1 MEILPQFTHGK
12 ENTMSEYKL
21 AKSTDEVRNYLNNAD
36 IISFDFETAPNDEYR
51 EEAMAAIDPHKSHI
65 VGVSFS
71 VKAGTGI
78 YAPIAHKNTSLN
90 IDMFEILKEFATS
103 SAVKIAHNLAFET
116 MFLYANGIL
125 IKPPVYDTLLA
136 AMMTLKSKT
145 EFRTLSDSGLK
156 TLVPQLLKVELPKFE
171 DVTAGK
177 HFDELNPEDAETIR
191 YACADSDYALQLYEL
206 FNSWFDK
213 NLPKHRQIIENIES
227 PTAVFVGIM
236 KYHGVKVDKA
246 LMYEKQF
253 EAEENINDI
262 RKKIHEFTGT
272 EIDLG
277 ANAST
282 DAFKKYLYEDLKLPV
297 MKTTAKYQAAADG
310 ESLIL
315 LKDWCM
321 LNRSEIVQLLDLV
334 HDYRKWN
341 KIKSTY
347 IDGFLN
353 AVSSATGCIHTSFF
367 QLGTD
372 TGRFAS
378 RNPNLQN
385 MPRKDNDPI
394 GIRNFLIP
402 NEGHIFI
409 DFDFSQIELRVGSW
423 YCRDTK
429 MLETYRNDGDI
440 HSQTTSVIYGI
451 SFEDAI
457 DKNVPHYKERRSIAK
472 NCNFGVFYGLFPN
485 GLMRTL
491 KKAGI
496 EKTKQECTDIIESLK
511 NGYPKL
517 SEWQKNT
524 KQDASNCGYSETAF
538 GRRRIL
544 KGIHSPDMGTR
555 SYWQRCALN
564 TPIQGTAADIL
575 KLAMVRILSKL
586 EEYPY
591 IKPLLTIHDEILFE
605 VPRNKVDEACTII
618 KECMETQPF
627 PEFDVPLKAEGAKG
641 SSFGNMEE
649 L

>member
-1 MEILPQFTHGK
+1 
-12 ENTMSEYKL
+12 MSEYKL
-21 AKSTDEVRNYLNNAD
+21 AKNTDDVRNYLKNSD
-36 IISFDFETAPNDEYR
+36 VISFDFETAPNDEYR
-51 EEAMAAIDPHKSHI
+51 EETMAAIDPHKSHI

-78 YAPIAHKNTSLN
+78 YVPIAHKNTSLN
-90 IDMFEILKEFATS
+90 IDMFEILKEFAKS
-103 SAVKIAHNLAFET
+103 SAVKIAHNLAFEA
-116 MFLYANGIL
+116 MFLYSNGIL

-136 AMMTLKSKT
+136 AMMTMKSKT
-145 EFRTLSDSGLK
+145 DFRTLSDCGLK
-156 TLVPQLLKVELPKFE
+156 TLVPQLLHIDLPKFKE
-171 DVTAGK
+171 VTLGK
-177 HFDELNPEDAETIR
+177 HFDELNPEDYETIR
-191 YACADSDYALQLYEL
+191 YACADSDYALQLYKL

-213 NLPKHRQIIENIES
+213 NLPKHRKIIENIES

-236 KYHGVKVDKA
+236 KYHGVRVNKS

-253 EAEENINDI
+253 EAEEKINKI
-262 RKKIHEFTGT
+262 RKEIHQFSGS
-272 EIDLG
+272 EIALG

-297 MKTTAKYQAAADG
+297 MKTTAKYQAAADE
-310 ESLIL
+310 ESLML

-321 LNRSEIVQLLDLV
+321 INRPEIVRLLDLV

-341 KIKSTY
+341 KIKATY

-353 AVSSATGCIHTSFF
+353 AVNNATGCIHTSFF

-402 NEGHIFI
+402 NDGHIFI

-429 MLETYRNDGDI
+429 MLETYRNGGDI
-440 HSQTTSVIYGI
+440 HAQTTSVIYNI
-451 SFEDAI
+451 PFDEAI
-457 DKNVPHYKERRSIAK
+457 DKNALHYKERRSIAK

-485 GLMRTL
+485 GLMRNL

-496 EKTKQECTDIIESLK
+496 EKTKQECTDIIENLK

-517 SEWQKNT
+517 AEWQKNT

-544 KGIHSPDMGTR
+544 KGIHAPDMGTR

-586 EEYPY
+586 EEHPY

-618 KECMETQPF
+618 KECMEQRPF
-627 PEFDVPLKAEGAKG
+627 PKFDVPLKAEGAKG
-641 SSFGNMEE
+641 YSFGNMEE
-649 L
+649 Q

>member
-1 MEILPQFTHGK
+1 
-12 ENTMSEYKL
+12 MSEYKL
-21 AKSTDEVRNYLNNAD
+21 AKSTDEVRNYLKNAD

-51 EEAMAAIDPHKSHI
+51 EETMAAIDPHKSHI

-90 IDMFEILKEFATS
+90 IDMFKLLDEIAKS
-103 SAVKIAHNLAFET
+103 SAVKVAHNLAFET

-136 AMMTLKSKT
+136 AMMTMKSKT

-171 DVTAGK
+171 EVTAGK
-177 HFDELNPEDAETIR
+177 HFDELNPEDAETIH
-191 YACADSDYALQLYEL
+191 YACADSDYALQLYKL
-206 FNSWFDK
+206 FNSWFDN
-213 NLPKHRQIIENIES
+213 NLPKHRKIIENIES

-253 EAEENINDI
+253 EAEEKINEI
-262 RKKIHEFTGT
+262 RKKIHKFTGT

-282 DAFKKYLYEDLKLPV
+282 DAFKNYLYEDLKLPV
-297 MKTTAKYQAAADG
+297 MKTTAKYQAAADE

-315 LKDWCM
+315 LKDWCDKNKPDILPF
-321 LNRSEIVQLLDLV
+321 LNLI
-334 HDYRKWN
+334 HNYRKWN

-402 NEGHIFI
+402 NEGHVFI
-409 DFDFSQIELRVGSW
+409 DFDFS
-423 YCRDTK
+423 
-429 MLETYRNDGDI
+429 
-440 HSQTTSVIYGI
+440 
-451 SFEDAI
+451 
-457 DKNVPHYKERRSIAK
+457 
-472 NCNFGVFYGLFPN
+472 
-485 GLMRTL
+485 
-491 KKAGI
+491 
-496 EKTKQECTDIIESLK
+496 
-511 NGYPKL
+511 
-517 SEWQKNT
+517 
-524 KQDASNCGYSETAF
+524 
-538 GRRRIL
+538 
-544 KGIHSPDMGTR
+544 
-555 SYWQRCALN
+555 
-564 TPIQGTAADIL
+564 
-575 KLAMVRILSKL
+575 
-586 EEYPY
+586 
-591 IKPLLTIHDEILFE
+591 
-605 VPRNKVDEACTII
+605 
-618 KECMETQPF
+618 
-627 PEFDVPLKAEGAKG
+627 
-641 SSFGNMEE
+641 
-649 L
+649 

>member
-1 MEILPQFTHGK
+1 
-12 ENTMSEYKL
+12 MSEYKL
-21 AKSTDEVRNYLNNAD
+21 AKNTDDVKKYLKNAD

-51 EEAMAAIDPHKSHI
+51 EEPMAAIDPHKSHI

-78 YAPIAHKNTSLN
+78 YAPVAHKNTSLN
-90 IDMFEILKEFATS
+90 LNMREILKEFAKS

-125 IKPPVYDTLLA
+125 IKSPVYDTLLA
-136 AMMTLKSKT
+136 AMMTMKSKT

-177 HFDELNPEDAETIR
+177 HFDELNPEDYETIR
-191 YACADSDYALQLYEL
+191 YACADSDYALQLYKL
-206 FNSWFDK
+206 FNSWFDN
-213 NLPKHRQIIENIES
+213 NLPKHRQIIETIES
-227 PTAVFVGIM
+227 PTAVFVGLM

-253 EAEENINDI
+253 EAEEKINEI
-262 RKKIHEFTGT
+262 RKKIHKFTGT
-272 EIDLG
+272 EINLG

-297 MKTTAKYQAAADG
+297 MKITAKYQAAADE

-315 LKDWCM
+315 LKDWCEK
-321 LNRSEIVQLLDLV
+321 NKPEIVPFLNLI

-440 HSQTTSVIYGI
+440 HAQTTSVIYNI
-451 SFEDAI
+451 PFDEAI
-457 DKNVPHYKERRSIAK
+457 NKNAPHYKERRSIAK

-485 GLMRTL
+485 GLMRNL
-491 KKAGI
+491 KKSGI

-511 NGYPKL
+511 CGYPKL
-517 SEWQKNT
+517 AEWQKNT
-524 KQDASNCGYSETAF
+524 KQDASNCGCSETAF

-544 KGIHSPDMGTR
+544 KGIHSPDIGMR

-575 KLAMVRILSKL
+575 KLAMVRMLSKL

-605 VPRNKVDEACTII
+605 VPENKAEEVCKLI
-618 KECMETQPF
+618 KECMEQQPF

-641 SSFGNMEE
+641 CSFGNMEE

>member
-1 MEILPQFTHGK
+1 
-12 ENTMSEYKL
+12 MSEYKL
-21 AKSTDEVRNYLNNAD
+21 AKSTDDVKKYLKNAD

-51 EEAMAAIDPHKSHI
+51 DEPMAAIDPHKSHI

-90 IDMFEILKEFATS
+90 IDMFGILKEFAKS

-136 AMMTLKSKT
+136 AMMTMKSKT

-177 HFDELNPEDAETIR
+177 HFDELNPEDYETIR
-191 YACADSDYALQLYEL
+191 YACADSDYVLQLYKL

-213 NLPKHRQIIENIES
+213 NLPKHRKIIENIES

-253 EAEENINDI
+253 EAKEKINEI
-262 RKKIHEFTGT
+262 RKKIHKFTGT

-297 MKTTAKYQAAADG
+297 MKITAKYQAAADE

-315 LKDWCM
+315 LKDWCEKNRPEILPF
-321 LNRSEIVQLLDLV
+321 LNLI

-353 AVSSATGCIHTSFF
+353 AVSSVTGCIHTSFF

-440 HSQTTSVIYGI
+440 HAQTTSVIYGI
-451 SFEDAI
+451 SFEEAI
-457 DKNVPHYKERRSIAK
+457 DKNASHYKERRSIAK

-485 GLMRTL
+485 GLMRNL

-496 EKTKQECTDIIESLK
+496 EKTKQNCTDIIESLK
-511 NGYPKL
+511 CGYPKL
-517 SEWQKNT
+517 AEWQKNT
-524 KQDASNCGYSETAF
+524 KQDASTCGYSETAF

-575 KLAMVRILSKL
+575 KLAMVRILSKID
-586 EEYPY
+586 EHPY

-605 VPRNKVDEACTII
+605 VPENKADEACAII
-618 KECMETQPF
+618 KDCMEQQPF

-641 SSFGNMEE
+641 YSFGNMEE

>member
-1 MEILPQFTHGK
+1 
-12 ENTMSEYKL
+12 MSEYKL
-21 AKSTDEVRNYLNNAD
+21 AKSTDDVKKYLKNAD

-51 EEAMAAIDPHKSHI
+51 EETRAAIDPHKSHI

-90 IDMFEILKEFATS
+90 IDMFGILKEFAKS

-136 AMMTLKSKT
+136 AMMTMKSKT

-191 YACADSDYALQLYEL
+191 YACADSDYALQLYKL
-206 FNSWFDK
+206 FNSWFDN
-213 NLPKHRQIIENIES
+213 NLPKHRQIIETIES

-253 EAEENINDI
+253 EAEEKINEI
-262 RKKIHEFTGT
+262 RKKIHKFAGT

-297 MKTTAKYQAAADG
+297 MKTTAKYQAAADE

-315 LKDWCM
+315 LKDWCEKNKPEILPF
-321 LNRSEIVQLLDLV
+321 LNLI

-394 GIRNFLIP
+394 GIRDFLIP

-423 YCRDTK
+423 YCRDAK
-429 MLETYRNDGDI
+429 MLETYKNDGDI
-440 HSQTTSVIYGI
+440 HAKTTSVIYGI
-451 SFEDAI
+451 PFEEAI
-457 DKNVPHYKERRSIAK
+457 DKNAPHYKERRSIAK

-485 GLMRTL
+485 GLMRNL

-517 SEWQKNT
+517 AEWQKNT

-544 KGIHSPDMGTR
+544 KGIYSPDIGMR
-555 SYWQRCALN
+555 SYWQRCGLN

-605 VPRNKVDEACTII
+605 VPEDKADEACKLI
-618 KECMETQPF
+618 KDCMEQQPF
-627 PEFDVPLKAEGAKG
+627 SGFDVPLKAEGAKG
-641 SSFGNMEE
+641 HSFGNMEE

>member
-1 MEILPQFTHGK
+1 
-12 ENTMSEYKL
+12 MSEYKL
-21 AKSTDEVRNYLNNAD
+21 AKSSDEVKKYLKNAD

-51 EEAMAAIDPHKSHI
+51 DEPMAAIDPHKSHM

-71 VKAGTGI
+71 AKPGTGI
-78 YAPIAHKNTSLN
+78 YAPIAHKNTHLN
-90 IDMFEILKEFATS
+90 LDMRELLKEFAING
-103 SAVKIAHNLAFET
+103 AVKIAHNLTFEA
-116 MFLYANGIL
+116 MFLYSNGIL

-136 AMMTLKSKT
+136 AMMTMKSKT
-145 EFRTLSDSGLK
+145 DFRTLSDCGLK
-156 TLVPQLLKVELPKFE
+156 TLVPQLLHIDLPKFKE
-171 DVTAGK
+171 VTLGK
-177 HFDELNPEDAETIR
+177 HFDELNPEDYETIR
-191 YACADSDYALQLYEL
+191 YACADSDYALQLYKL

-213 NLPKHRQIIENIES
+213 NLPKHRKIIENIES

-236 KYHGVKVDKA
+236 KYHGVRVNKS

-253 EAEENINDI
+253 EAEEKINKI
-262 RKKIHEFTGT
+262 RKEIHQFSGS
-272 EIDLG
+272 EIALG

-282 DAFKKYLYEDLKLPV
+282 DSFKKYLYEDLKLPV
-297 MKTTAKYQAAADG
+297 MKTTAKYQAAADE

-321 LNRSEIVQLLDLV
+321 INRPEIVRLLDLV

-341 KIKSTY
+341 KIKATY

-353 AVSSATGCIHTSFF
+353 AVNNATGCIHTSFF

-402 NEGHIFI
+402 NDGHIFI

-423 YCRDTK
+423 YCRDAK
-429 MLETYRNDGDI
+429 MLDTYKHDGDI
-440 HSQTTSVIYGI
+440 HAQTTSVIYNI
-451 SFEDAI
+451 PFDEASN
-457 DKNVPHYKERRSIAK
+457 KNAPHYKEHRSIAK

-485 GLMRTL
+485 GLMRNL

-496 EKTKQECTDIIESLK
+496 EKTKQECADIIGNLK

-517 SEWQKNT
+517 AEWQTNT
-524 KQDASNCGYSETAF
+524 KQAASDCGYSETAF

-544 KGIHSPDMGTR
+544 KGIYSPDMGTR
-555 SYWQRCALN
+555 SYWQRCSLN

-605 VPRNKVDEACTII
+605 VPKDKAYEACTII
-618 KECMETQPF
+618 KECMETRPF

-641 SSFGNMEE
+641 YSFGNMEE

>member
-1 MEILPQFTHGK
+1 
-12 ENTMSEYKL
+12 MSEYKL
-21 AKSTDEVRNYLNNAD
+21 AKSTDDVKNYLKNAD

-51 EEAMAAIDPHKSHI
+51 DEPMAAIDPHKSHM

-71 VKAGTGI
+71 VKPGTGI
-78 YAPIAHKNTSLN
+78 YAPIAHKNTHLN
-90 IDMFEILKEFATS
+90 LDMRELLKEFAISGT
-103 SAVKIAHNLAFET
+103 VKIAHNLAFEA

-136 AMMTLKSKT
+136 AMMTMKSKT

-171 DVTAGK
+171 EVTAGK
-177 HFDELNPEDAETIR
+177 HFDELNPEDYETIR
-191 YACADSDYALQLYEL
+191 YACADSDYALQLYKL
-206 FNSWFDK
+206 FNSWFDN
-213 NLPKHRQIIENIES
+213 NLPKHQQIIETIES

-253 EAEENINDI
+253 EAEEKITEI
-262 RKKIHEFTGT
+262 RKKIHKFTGT

-297 MKTTAKYQAAADG
+297 MKTTAKYQAAADE

-440 HSQTTSVIYGI
+440 HAQTTSVIYGI
-451 SFEDAI
+451 SFEEAI
-457 DKNVPHYKERRSIAK
+457 DKNTSHYKEQRSIAK
-472 NCNFGVFYGLFPN
+472 NCNFGVFYGLFPD
-485 GLMRTL
+485 GLMRNL

-496 EKTKQECTDIIESLK
+496 EKTKQECTVIIENLK

-517 SEWQKNT
+517 AEWQKNT

-544 KGIHSPDMGTR
+544 KGIHSPDMGMR

-605 VPRNKVDEACTII
+605 VPEDKADEACKLI
-618 KECMETQPF
+618 KDCMETQPF

-641 SSFGNMEE
+641 CSFGNMEE